1 MNINDIDQ
9 LLHNR
14 DLPGV
19 IGLAVNQTGILY
31 EGAFGVA
38 DTASDLPLQIDT
50 PHAIMSMTKPVTS
63 LATMMLVEA
72 GELSLDTAAREYLP
86 EYGDMAVI
94 SDLDLINKS
103 YSTKALSREIII
115 ADLLTN
121 TAGFGYEFCNEILFA
136 FDEPG
141 DSTNFPLLHQP
152 GEAWTY
158 SLATKLLGDIITK
171 VKGQSLEAA
180 LMEMVFSP
188 LGMDKTSYEIRD
200 NQAFPHVNVDGS
212 WQPIDRWPFAPRGD
226 GGLVSTAHDYA
237 RFLQCLLNDG
247 EPLVSA
253 STFESMIS
261 NQIGELVVTEQPAAN
276 IQLTH
281 PFPTG
286 AGIDKFGYGFQ
297 LSMAEDN
304 RRRKGSYSWCGLLN
318 TYFWGDPVEKIGGIV
333 LMQTLP
339 FYSPVCIGTL
349 QGFEEKLYQSVL

>member
-1 MNINDIDQ
+1 METIEVEVDPSEGGFDPERLDQ
-9 LLHNR
+9 LGAHLHR
-14 DLPGV
+14 YVDDGRLPGTNV
-19 IGLAVNQTGILY
+19 LVSRGGKVVYHDVYGYRDIERSLPV
-31 EGAFGVA
+31 ES
-38 DTASDLPLQIDT
+38 DTIYRFY
-50 PHAIMSMTKPVTS
+50 SMTKPVTS

-86 EYGDMAVI
+86 EYGNMAVI

-158 SLATKLLGDIITK
+158 RLATKLLGDIITK

-212 WQPIDRWPFAPRGD
+212 WQPIDLWPFAPRGD

-286 AGIDKFGYGFQ
+286 AGIDKCGYGFQ

-304 RRRKGSYSWCGLLN
+304 RRRKGSYSWCG
-318 TYFWGDPVEKIGGIV
+318 
-333 LMQTLP
+333 
-339 FYSPVCIGTL
+339 
-349 QGFEEKLYQSVL
+349 